1 MLVVAVAILGVLGA
15 WAFWL
20 EPASLE
26 LNEYRLEIP
35 NWPQSLAGL
44 RIAALA
50 DLHVGSPFNGLDKL
64 ERIVV
69 LTNQSNPDLIV
80 LLGDYVIQGVTG
92 GDFVPPNES
101 APVLAKLQAPLG
113 VWALLGNHDWWLDGE
128 WVQDTLK
135 HHGISVLE
143 NSSVPIQRGSEEF
156 WLTGIGDLWEGH
168 ADIPQ
173 ALKDVPDNAPTVAIT
188 HNPDIFPGVPSRVN
202 LVLAGHTHGG
212 QVRIPFFGPVIVPSA
227 HWRRFAAGHIV
238 DDGRHMFVST
248 GLGTSILSVRFLVPP
263 EISLLVIEPE
273 QSSERKR
280 TPVLYQPQGREG
292 GSAMGVPGTG
302 RVLAERANVVSQ
314 PQS

>member
-1 MLVVAVAILGVLGA
+1 MLVVAVAVLGVLGT

-50 DLHVGSPFNGLDKL
+50 DIHVGSPFNGLDKL
-64 ERIVV
+64 DRIVA
-69 LTNQSNPDLIV
+69 LTNQSRPDLIV
-80 LLGDYVIQGVTG
+80 LLGDYVVHGVVG
-92 GDFVPPNES
+92 GEFVPPNES
-101 APVLAKLQAPLG
+101 VPVLANLQAPLG
-113 VWALLGNHDWWLDGE
+113 VWSVLGNHDWWLDGE

-143 NSSVPIQRGSEEF
+143 NSSVPIQSGSEEF
-156 WLTGIGDLWEGH
+156 WLTGISDLWEGH

-188 HNPDIFPGVPSRVN
+188 HNPDIFPRVPSRVN
-202 LVLAGHTHGG
+202 LLIAGHTHGG
-212 QVRIPFFGPVIVPSA
+212 QVRIPFFGPVIVPSSYG
-227 HWRRFAAGHIV
+227 RRFAAGHIV
-238 DDGRHMFVST
+238 DGDHHMFVST

-280 TPVLYQPQGREG
+280 VGQPWESQEPDGSWQSARRSSLSPNRE
-292 GSAMGVPGTG
+292 
-302 RVLAERANVVSQ
+302 LH
-314 PQS
+314 